1 MKIGSL
7 CTRRVVTV
15 DEGASLGQAAR
26 LMREHHVGAL
36 VVTARAAQGLRIG
49 GLVTDRDL
57 VVEVLARELDP
68 AAARIGELAS
78 TEIASVAEDDDLAQA
93 IATMQRSGVRR
104 LLVTD
109 ADQRL
114 SGIVS
119 LDDLVQACAGHL
131 AGLADVIRAG
141 LERETDEMEPTPPLP
156 PGLLRVPA
164 VGTAGWGPQ
173 A

>member
-7 CTRRVVTV
+7 CTRRVVTI
-15 DEGASLGQAAR
+15 DEDGTLAQAAR

-36 VVTARAAQGLRIG
+36 VVTARSAQGLRIG

-57 VVEVLARELDP
+57 VVEVLARGLDP
-68 AAARIGELAS
+68 ASARIGELAS
-78 TEIASVAEDDDLAQA
+78 TEIASVAEDDDLTQA
-93 IATMQRSGVRR
+93 IATMQGSGVRR

-119 LDDLVQACAGHL
+119 LDDLVQACAGQI
-131 AGLADVIRAG
+131 AGLADVVRAG
-141 LERETDEMEPTPPLP
+141 LAREADEMGPTPPLP
-156 PGLLRVPA
+156 PGLRVPA
-164 VGTAGWGPQ
+164 VGTAGWGPE